1 MRAQTTHSAANG
13 TDDAKQSTIG
23 GRSVRSSLA
32 ALWVRSPRSPRSFAR
47 TLSSLEGRQCRGR
60 RAGPRAGRAV
70 GTGRKGH
77 VRGHVRSN
85 FLIVH
90 KSFPSHVPFSL
101 TPLYAWRAAA
111 RTVVV
116 PPITVFVFVPLRPRK
131 KKHENETTLL
141 EPEGKQSAFARQ
153 AAQNFNAPRK
163 LVVYPGTLMFALI
176 SGEY

>member
-1 MRAQTTHSAANG
+1 MVSFGEAAYSAAGKSSPLPIFGSGWGARYRSSHFETRFSCGLKRHTVPPTERTTRNNPPS
-13 TDDAKQSTIG
+13 AA
-23 GRSVRSSLA
+23 GRWSSLA

-101 TPLYAWRAAA
+101 TPLSAWRAAA

-131 KKHENETTLL
+131 KNTKM
-141 EPEGKQSAFARQ
+141 K
-153 AAQNFNAPRK
+153 PRC
-163 LVVYPGTLMFALI
+163 
-176 SGEY
+176 